1 MNCSIF
7 SKSKENS
14 YTNQLFILKRPHI
27 YKRNYTEKSVINDVL
42 NLLVD
47 SEKAMTKSYLRMIGY
62 NDIQDYLDYRIWE
75 EDRFIYKN
83 DSSIIPKFKQAL
95 SDFNNYMHIQHEL
108 IGRSIREFR
117 IKNIENWLI
126 PKIKSIE
133 MSYLQFELGS
143 SSSINKPQLLK
154 NKIKFY
160 KYLVNYQSLKHYES
174 CLEFCYKEMESIS
187 STTQFKNI
195 NRFLVKSSP
204 YDFIK
209 LSSSLKE
216 EDFIEDSRIFRMVV
230 QEGFDELIMWKSS
243 DKDLLFLIKI
253 LQLNSILETQG
264 NQINLT
270 ISSCFKNRKGL
281 FKPEHL
287 ANTRSR
293 NGIGTLSLNNIDTFL
308 LQNVKSKNQKFKNL
322 YDILNKSRY

>member
-1 MNCSIF
+1 
-7 SKSKENS
+7 
-14 YTNQLFILKRPHI
+14 
-27 YKRNYTEKSVINDVL
+27 
-42 NLLVD
+42 
-47 SEKAMTKSYLRMIGY
+47 
-62 NDIQDYLDYRIWE
+62 
-75 EDRFIYKN
+75 
-83 DSSIIPKFKQAL
+83 
-95 SDFNNYMHIQHEL
+95 
-108 IGRSIREFR
+108 
-117 IKNIENWLI
+117 
-126 PKIKSIE
+126 
-133 MSYLQFELGS
+133 
-143 SSSINKPQLLK
+143 
-154 NKIKFY
+154 
-160 KYLVNYQSLKHYES
+160 
-174 CLEFCYKEMESIS
+174 MESIS